1 MLILVAPPRPP
12 LKKKKKKV
20 IRVTSLGETK
30 WKILEDILRK
40 GPSHPLLVSLR
51 EESLSLMLPIR
62 FHFSERGDSDKQG

>member
-20 IRVTSLGETK
+20 IRVSLGETK